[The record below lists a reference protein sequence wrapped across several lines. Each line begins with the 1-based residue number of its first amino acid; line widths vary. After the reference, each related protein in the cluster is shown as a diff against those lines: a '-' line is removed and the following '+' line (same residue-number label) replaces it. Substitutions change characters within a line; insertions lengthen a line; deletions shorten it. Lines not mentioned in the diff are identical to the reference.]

1 MEEKERLSFEQALS
15 RLQDTVEELEKEDVS
30 LERSVELYEKGM
42 NLSKTCTE
50 LLENARLRIDKVNEQ
65 DDE

>member
-15 RLQDTVEELEKEDVS
+15 RLQETVEELEKEDVS
-30 LERSVELYEKGM
+30 LERSVELYEEGM
-42 NLSKTCTE
+42 KLSKTCTE